1 MLKLKLKD
9 NRKRIVASQIELD
22 NDWRDIPNFPHYKI
36 NKSGQIK
43 RIDAIIKDSNGLE
56 FFRRGRILSNR
67 KHKNGYIQVDMCEN
81 GISHTKFV
89 HVLLATVFIPNP
101 NNLPLV
107 NHIDENP
114 SNNDLSN
121 LEWCNYSYNAKHSIE
136 KIRKSHSKE
145 QRAVI
150 RIDVFTNKEVRYNG
164 IREAAR
170 ANKCHHANIRTAI
183 LKYRFCA
190 GYKWKYEQ

>member
-9 NRKRIVASQIELD
+9 NRKRIVSSQIELD

-121 LEWCNYSYNAKHSIE
+121 LEWCNYSYNAKHSIN
-136 KIRKSHSKE
+136 KIRKGHEKE
-145 QRAVI
+145 QKAVY
-150 RIDVFTNKEVRYNG
+150 RIDVNTKEEVRYNG

-170 ANKCHHANIRTAI
+170 ENKIYHSNIRYAI
-183 LKYRFCA
+183 LHNSCCA
-190 GYKWKYEQ
+190 GYKWRYE

>member
-9 NRKRIVASQIELD
+9 NRKRIVSSQIELD
-22 NDWRDIPNFPHYKI
+22 IDWRDIPNFPHYKI

-56 FFRRGRILSNR
+56 FFRRGRILNNR

-121 LEWCNYSYNAKHSIE
+121 LEWCDYSYNAKHSIN
-136 KIRKSHSKE
+136 KIRKGHEKE
-145 QRAVI
+145 QKAVY
-150 RIDVFTNKEVRYNG
+150 RIDVNTNEEVRYNG

-170 ANKCHHANIRTAI
+170 ENKIYHSNIRYAI
-183 LKYRFCA
+183 LHNSRCA
-190 GYKWKYEQ
+190 GYKWRYE

>member
-9 NRKRIVASQIELD
+9 NRKRIVSSQIELD

-121 LEWCNYSYNAKHSIE
+121 LEWCNYSYNAKHSIN
-136 KIRKSHSKE
+136 KIRKGHEKE
-145 QRAVI
+145 QKAVY
-150 RIDVFTNKEVRYNG
+150 RIDVNTKEEVRYNG

-170 ANKCHHANIRTAI
+170 ENKIYHSNIRYAI
-183 LKYRFCA
+183 LHNSRCA
-190 GYKWKYEQ
+190 GYKWRYE

>member
-9 NRKRIVASQIELD
+9 NRKRIVSSQIELD

-121 LEWCNYSYNAKHSIE
+121 LEWCNYSYNAKHSIN
-136 KIRKSHSKE
+136 KIRKVHEKE
-145 QRAVI
+145 QKAVY
-150 RIDVFTNKEVRYNG
+150 RIDVNTKEEVRYNG

-170 ANKCHHANIRTAI
+170 ENKIYHSNIRYAI
-183 LKYRFCA
+183 LHNSRCA
-190 GYKWKYEQ
+190 GYKWRYE